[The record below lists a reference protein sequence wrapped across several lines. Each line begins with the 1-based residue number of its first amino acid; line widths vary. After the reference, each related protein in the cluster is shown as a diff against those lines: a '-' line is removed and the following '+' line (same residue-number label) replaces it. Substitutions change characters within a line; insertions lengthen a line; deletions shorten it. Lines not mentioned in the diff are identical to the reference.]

1 MRRYNGY
8 KKGTPTQERE
18 KLPVGGYVLKI
29 MDAEEVSNDKG
40 SALKISFDIAEGER
54 KDFFRMDYLSQQ
66 EPKKWRGTRWLTI
79 PADDAD
85 DGKKDY
91 FANQMAC
98 IEASN
103 PGFVFD
109 FDEKALKGKLVGA
122 VFGEKEYDY
131 KGYHGFSVT
140 CRGFRTADAIR
151 EGRFKV
157 PQPLMLEKGNGG
169 TPDGFFPA
177 NDVDDSDLP
186 F

>member
-29 MDAEEVSNDKG
+29 MDAEEVINDKG